1 MRFTVWY
8 DGRLLGTSTLDMPP
22 IGSGSRTG
30 FLKTTNAFA
39 EVWTE
44 IGPVFRELREVTQAL
59 FNDPQLAAEMR
70 PDPSLSRDEVGRR
83 VHEALV
89 GNPLAQRLI
98 EAQARATTAGLEVRD
113 TEGKVIP
120 WTHVLVQE
128 LTPPEFIPPDVF
140 QQAIAD
146 AAEGGLE
153 LSWPCYVI
161 SVFDWPAALADV
173 KPMSKT

>member
-8 DGRLLGTSTLDMPP
+8 AGRLLGTSTLDVASVGP
-22 IGSGSRTG
+22 GSRTG
-30 FLKTTNAFA
+30 FLKTSDDFA
-39 EVWTE
+39 EVWTD
-44 IGPVFRELREVTQAL
+44 IGPVFREVREVTHAL

-89 GNPLAQRLI
+89 ANPLAQRLI
-98 EAQARATTAGLEVRD
+98 EARARATTVGLEVRD
-113 TEGKVIP
+113 IEGQVIP
-120 WTHVLVQE
+120 CTHVFVQE

-140 QQAIAD
+140 QQGIAD

-153 LSWPCYVI
+153 LSWPCYVV
-161 SVFDWPAALADV
+161 SVVDWPPELEDATAT
-173 KPMSKT
+173 SKT